1 MTAAA
6 VRAGDADRDRVTQRL
21 QAACAAGTL
30 TAHELEQRLDKALR
44 AVYVSDLDELA
55 GDLPPPEPLPARA
68 RVAPVARFAGILVLV
83 GGACVA
89 VWLVAGADGNFW
101 PKWVLLANAV
111 RLAAYAWHQRGDGP
125 GDTAPLRLLGPL
137 GSLPPVARPR
147 AQASA
152 ASHTAPG
159 PTIPACH
166 DPARSLRDDGDA
178 ADRPRMR
185 DDDRPPR
192 KRLP

>member
-6 VRAGDADRDRVTQRL
+6 ILAGDADRDRVTQRL
-21 QAACAAGTL
+21 QAACAAGAL

-44 AVYVSDLDELA
+44 AVYVSELDELA
-55 GDLPPPEPLPARA
+55 GDLPAPEPLPAGA
-68 RVAPVARFAGILVLV
+68 RVAPVARLAGILTLLS
-83 GGACVA
+83 GACVA
-89 VWLVAGADGNFW
+89 VWLFAGADGNFW

-137 GSLPPVARPR
+137 GFLLTLPGVARPR

-159 PTIPACH
+159 PTTPACH
-166 DPARSLRDDGDA
+166 APARSPTR
-178 ADRPRMR
+178 
-185 DDDRPPR
+185 
-192 KRLP
+192 